1 MRLLLTLAVLLL
13 TVVPLIAETTTPK
26 RPAFANFKVSSRTV
40 ALNQPVRIEF
50 TTLPR
55 QIEGIDIAR
64 TVAQALDAS
73 RLAGF
78 WRPLGTPTVTE
89 HEKTHTITVSFSV
102 LARKVGELPL
112 PRVPLAWI
120 ADNQIVEF
128 GQVTVTPNLLI
139 GGDTAD
145 LPGEISGIA
154 GHLWGERVEAARER
168 LGTEAL
174 ERRDQVIVANPVA
187 GLELFYRE
195 GALGEAVLTVADLP
209 LPRAR
214 DSFLSRWGV
223 PQIEEAGS
231 LTWILGWTRITA
243 TAGSDGTGTRL
254 HFTREDIQA
263 ILDRARVSR
272 DVFGVLD
279 GREETVSEAD
289 AQQQRQRDA
298 ERELRRVTGEE

>member
-13 TVVPLIAETTTPK
+13 TVVPLAAATSPT

-40 ALNQPVRIEF
+40 ALNQPLRIEF

-55 QIEGIDIAR
+55 QIEGIDIEH

-78 WRPLGTPTVTE
+78 WRPLGSPTVSE
-89 HEKTHTITVSFSV
+89 HEKTRTLTISFSL

-112 PRVPLAWI
+112 PRVPLTWI

-128 GQVTVTPNLLI
+128 GQVTVTANLLI
-139 GGDTAD
+139 SGDAAD

-154 GHLWGERVEAARER
+154 GHLWGERIEAARER
-168 LGTEAL
+168 LGTEAM
-174 ERRDQVIVANPVA
+174 ERRDQVIVAKPVA

-195 GALGEAVLTVADLP
+195 GALGEAVLIVADLP

-263 ILDRARVSR
+263 ILDRARVGR

-279 GREETVSEAD
+279 GRGEAVSEAD